1 MVQRQRV
8 QAMSL
13 SQVDKSRQ
21 PAVNKTRAPNGTIPV
36 TPSSVDHANCLCQ
49 CSAKNL
55 LRQPAIA
62 SVATAITSVA
72 TVVAIHITALPS
84 IQEQGTDDGE
94 DHGTNSLG
102 REVAEETINVDP
114 AEEGPELVVR
124 LPSMFDQETVIE
136 GPNFV
141 CMALQLCQSV
151 GNQTSMMSICINCNL
166 STHHFCAEYPSE
178 QSPVEE
184 LKYIAAKDFTDFT
197 KEGKICYRKNPRQK
211 NAWTCFLSFASANG
225 KQLRFMHRLKLWQRR
240 L

>member
-8 QAMSL
+8 QAMLL

-36 TPSSVDHANCLCQ
+36 TPSSVDRANCLCQ

-72 TVVAIHITALPS
+72 TVVAIHIPALSS

-184 LKYIAAKDFTDFT
+184 LIYIAAKDFTDFT
-197 KEGKICYRKNPRQK
+197 KEGKICYRKKSTAKKCKDMFFILCQCQWK
-211 NAWTCFLSFASANG
+211 AIKVYA
-225 KQLRFMHRLKLWQRR
+225 
-240 L
+240 